1 MDKIDPPRPTTRI
14 PELLSRPLTDL
25 EYRAVVE
32 ALVQVGEVQTRMLNS
47 VGGGTIAWRMEM
59 ASAVL
64 ADVFHMLDDFDD
76 THGTTDSEAVQKHLA
91 DVCVRRAFEIYG
103 QGGA

>member
-1 MDKIDPPRPTTRI
+1 MDKIDPPHPTTAI

-32 ALVQVGEVQTRMLNS
+32 ALDKVAEVQTRMLNG
-47 VGGGTIAWRMEM
+47 VGGGSIALRMEM
-59 ASAVL
+59 ASAIM
-64 ADVFHMLDDFDD
+64 ADVFQMLDDFDE
-76 THGTTDSEAVQKHLA
+76 TYGTGNSEATQKHLA